1 MTGGILLAVLAAV
14 LYGFLGI
21 TFEVAGKRRYDVWE
35 VMFWKQLAGFLIGFV
50 VWRLTGATEFYQP
63 PLVALALCGAC
74 SYIIT
79 LSAYLT
85 ASRERDIAA
94 NWTILNLSVV
104 IPILVSIFWFGD
116 ALTAARGM
124 GVALTVVSIAVIG
137 GGLRGAAAAG
147 SGWWRLIG
155 IAFLF
160 NSVLVILFRFVPPG
174 QETLFTAYFY
184 GLSVPMLA
192 IVHLIHKGRWRPP
205 ADLLAISA
213 GGAATHWSGIVL
225 TMLALVSVAKHSGQ
239 AGVIVY
245 PITNGLVIPI
255 GVILGAVLLK
265 QPVRGRAAAGV
276 VLGMAGLVFL
286 FLP

>member
-1 MTGGILLAVLAAV
+1 MTGGIPLAVLAAV

-35 VMFWKQLAGFLIGFV
+35 VMLWKQLAGFAIGLV
-50 VWRLTGATEFYQP
+50 VWLTTGATNFYQQR
-63 PLVALALCGAC
+63 LVVLALLGALG
-74 SYIIT
+74 YIVT

-94 NWTILNLSVV
+94 NWTILNLSVA
-104 IPILVSIFWFGD
+104 IPILASIFWFGD
-116 ALTAARGM
+116 RLTVARGV
-124 GVALTVVSIAVIG
+124 GIALTVVSIVAIG
-137 GGLRGAAAAG
+137 GGLGGAVTASRA
-147 SGWWRLIG
+147 WWRFIG
-155 IAFLF
+155 IAFLL
-160 NSVLVILFRFVPPG
+160 NSVLVILFRFVPAG
-174 QETLFTAYFY
+174 QETLFTVYFY

-192 IVHLIHKGRWRPP
+192 LVHLARRGRWRPP

-213 GGAATHWSGIVL
+213 GGAATHWGGIVL
-225 TMLALVSVAKHSGQ
+225 TMLSLVVVAKNGGQ
-239 AGVIVY
+239 AGVVVY

-255 GVILGAVLLK
+255 GVILGALLLN

-276 VLGMAGLVFL
+276 VLGMAGLVCL